1 MTVRERQASVRARR
15 KKRGR
20 RLMIAYALR
29 SVIFL
34 LLALMI
40 VLMVC
45 GVLYIRDHL
54 APDSKLPDG
63 NMEPD
68 DPALS
73 EPPIVPIEPAIPGEI
88 TIPDWIVQDILPVN
102 EYSRPGIALSEVNGV
117 VVHYTGNPGTTAEQ
131 NRSYYK
137 NLAETKE
144 TYASSHFVIGMDGK
158 IIQCVPLDE
167 IAYCSNQRNDDTISI
182 ECCHSDDTGQ
192 FSQDTLDALLQLL
205 NWLIKTYELSRDDIL
220 RHYDVIGKECPYY
233 FVKHPGAWEG
243 LLNSLTYDSVF

>member
-1 MTVRERQASVRARR
+1 M
-15 KKRGR
+15 
-20 RLMIAYALR
+20 
-29 SVIFL
+29 
-34 LLALMI
+34 
-40 VLMVC
+40 
-45 GVLYIRDHL
+45 
-54 APDSKLPDG
+54 
-63 NMEPD
+63 
-68 DPALS
+68 
-73 EPPIVPIEPAIPGEI
+73 
-88 TIPDWIVQDILPVN
+88 PVN

-192 FSQDTLDALLQLL
+192 FSQDTLDALVQLL
-205 NWLIKTYELSRDDIL
+205 NWLIKTYELGRDDIL
-220 RHYDVIGKECPYY
+220 RHYDVTGKECPYY
-233 FVKHPGAWEG
+233 FVKHPDAWEG
-243 LLNSLTYDSVF
+243 LLNRLTYDNTF